1 MSLPTEFPGDVEFSK
16 LVGHH
21 GEIDVTRAALELA
34 RDTQPIL
41 SFEPTLTAI
50 HEIADSL
57 RSQVTRI
64 RDDVDALHAVCA
76 ALADRYGFGG
86 DTACFDRAES
96 SYLNRVI
103 ETGRGIPI
111 SLSLVYV
118 AVFEELGLPLCG
130 VAAPAHFLCRYEAA
144 AGTLYVDPFRHG
156 RILDPDECVDWISSV
171 SGLPAEA
178 VLPSLEP
185 ASPRAVI
192 TRMLSNLKALHFR
205 QSNWPAAERVLERL
219 VALRPG
225 VFSERRDLAAVSLMV
240 QRPGR
245 VLQLLKGSQP
255 QLSEEERTSAEELLT
270 AAKKMITAW
279 N

>member
-1 MSLPTEFPGDVEFSK
+1 MNLSSEFPGDVEFAK
-16 LVGHH
+16 LVGFQSD
-21 GEIDVTRAALELA
+21 IDVTRAALELA
-34 RDTQPIL
+34 RDSQPIL
-41 SFEPTLTAI
+41 DFGPTLSAI

-57 RSQVTRI
+57 RPQVTRI
-64 RDDVDALHAVCA
+64 RGDVDALHAVCT
-76 ALADRYGFGG
+76 ALSERYGFGG
-86 DTACFDRAES
+86 DPTCFDRAES

-118 AVFEELGLPLCG
+118 AVFERLGLPLCG
-130 VAAPAHFLCRYEAA
+130 VATPAHFLCRFESA
-144 AGTLYVDPFRHG
+144 AGPLFVDPFRHG
-156 RILDPDECVDWISSV
+156 RILDPEECVDWISSI

-192 TRMLSNLKALHFR
+192 SRMLANLKALHFK
-205 QSNWPAAERVLERL
+205 QSNWIAAERVLERML
-219 VALRPG
+219 ALRPG
-225 VFSERRDLAAVSLMV
+225 SFADRRDLAAVSLML

-245 VLQLLKGSQP
+245 VVSLLGGIVP
-255 QLSEEERTSAEELLT
+255 HLSEDERIAAEELLT
-270 AAKKMITAW
+270 TARKLIAAW